1 MTRMRKTAGCT
12 AKETKGRLLSNENDR
27 IGADSNRG
35 CSRLFSGTHGRVAV
49 SRRTLESLRRPCPT
63 LSAARTSFAVFAAGI
78 ALASCDLFPAPAT
91 STDPAPA
98 VQTAV
103 AQTLTAQWTPSPP
116 PVHATLPASATPG
129 VVATPTH
136 APCERADLVADVPIP
151 QGPVLSPDT
160 EFTKTWQVRNVG
172 SCTWND
178 DYSLVFI
185 TGDLLAG
192 PLDVPLPGNVPPGGT
207 ATLSLTL
214 RTPSLSGT
222 YEAVWRL
229 RNPDGLLFGY
239 GDGGALSF
247 LVRVS
252 VIPMSPTANPIA
264 WRGEYFANRELAG
277 APALVRDDG
286 SLDFDWR
293 DGSPAPAIPPNDFSV
308 RWTRG
313 LPFDANAYRF
323 HVLVDDGARLWIDG
337 GLLIE
342 SWIDGSLR
350 ELTADLP
357 LTAGIHAIRLEF
369 YEHWGDA
376 RLRFWWEVIPT
387 ATPTATSSL
396 TPSPTMT
403 RTATATFTHTASS
416 TATRTPSP
424 TFTPS
429 PTSTPSTTPTA
440 TSSSTPSPS
449 PTASSTPSDTP
460 SPSESPTPAPS
471 ETPTNSATP

>member
-1 MTRMRKTAGCT
+1 MTRTRKTAGCK
-12 AKETKGRLLSNENDR
+12 AKEIQGHLLSIENDR
-27 IGADSNRG
+27 IGAESSRD
-35 CSRLFSGTHGRVAV
+35 CSRLSAGTHGRVPL
-49 SRRTLESLRRPCPT
+49 SRRSPDLPRRPRPS
-63 LSAARTSFAVFAAGI
+63 LSAARISLAVLAAAI
-78 ALASCDLFPAPAT
+78 SLASCDLFPAPAT
-91 STDPAPA
+91 PTNPAPA
-98 VQTAV
+98 IQTAV
-103 AQTLTAQWTPSPP
+103 AQTLTAQWTPSAPP
-116 PVHATLPASATPG
+116 TTATLPASATPG

-136 APCERADLVADVPIP
+136 APCERADLVADMPIP
-151 QGPVLSPDT
+151 QGPVLPPDT
-160 EFTKTWQVRNVG
+160 EFTKVWQVRNIG
-172 SCTWND
+172 SCTWTSS
-178 DYSLVFI
+178 YSLAFI

-192 PLDVPLPGNVPPGGT
+192 PLDVTLPGNVPPGAT
-207 ATLSLTL
+207 TTLSLTL

-229 RNPDGLLFGY
+229 RNPGGLLFGY

-247 LVRVS
+247 LVRIS
-252 VIPMSPTANPIA
+252 VFPMSPTANPNA

-293 DGSPAPAIPPNDFSV
+293 DGSPAPAIPPNDFSA
-308 RWTRG
+308 RWIRG
-313 LPFDANAYRF
+313 LPFDANVYRF

-342 SWIDGSLR
+342 SWIDGALR

-376 RLRFWWEVIPT
+376 RLRFWWEVSPT
-387 ATPTATSSL
+387 ATPTATSSP

-403 RTATATFTHTASS
+403 RTATATYTHTASS
-416 TATRTPSP
+416 TATHTPSP

-429 PTSTPSTTPTA
+429 PTGTPSATPTA
-440 TSSSTPSPS
+440 TPSSTPSPS
-449 PTASSTPSDTP
+449 PSASATPSDTP
-460 SPSESPTPAPS
+460 TPS
-471 ETPTNSATP
+471 ETPTPSPSDTPTSSATP